1 MLLIA
6 KFRLKFKKLGKAT
19 RPIRYDLNQILYYY
33 TVEVMDRFKGLGS
46 SRVTEELWMDVH
58 TIVQDVVK
66 KNIPKG
72 GRNARRQNGCLRRPY
87 K

>member
-33 TVEVMDRFKGLGS
+33 TVEVMDRFKRLGS

-66 KNIPKG
+66 KTSPRGEEMQEGKMVV
-72 GRNARRQNGCLRRPY
+72 
-87 K
+87 